1 MELIKPPISARDI
14 YYKAGAILSFS
25 SLCWIQLG
33 PRESAWEAPEAS
45 HPKPPPGP
53 SQPLQHGNTTGDG
66 HDAQRCSPNTLKAL
80 EHRQGHVTLSSFFS
94 RRFLLLLEALTKIS
108 GRYEETQLPS
118 APAGPTRDIQS
129 RCFSFPG
136 MEIQGKQPCTSQQ
149 PAIGI
154 LIILLLLIR
163 TN

>member
-1 MELIKPPISARDI
+1 MELIKPPISARDV

-25 SLCWIQLG
+25 SLRWIQLG

-94 RRFLLLLEALTKIS
+94 RRFLLLLDALTKIS
-108 GRYEETQLPS
+108 GRYEETRQLL
-118 APAGPTRDIQS
+118 
-129 RCFSFPG
+129 SFPLPQLDPPG
-136 MEIQGKQPCTSQQ
+136 TSKAVASAFLEWRSKESSHV
-149 PAIGI
+149 PHNS
-154 LIILLLLIR
+154 LR
-163 TN
+163 